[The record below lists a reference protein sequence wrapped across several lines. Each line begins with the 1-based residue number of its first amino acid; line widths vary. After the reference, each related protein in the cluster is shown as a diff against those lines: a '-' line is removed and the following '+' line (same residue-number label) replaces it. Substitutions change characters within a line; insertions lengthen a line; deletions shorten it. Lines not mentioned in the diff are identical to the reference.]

1 MKLKAIKVNSARSEQ
16 GGWIKDIAGF
26 PGMRLL
32 VRGFESEAFKLA
44 LSRRQLAITNDDRED
59 GKPGGRVKDKATD
72 RIFGLAMAD
81 AILLDWDGIEG
92 DDGRPLAF
100 SRGTAE
106 FYLTDPDYRLFRE
119 AVAVAGSVV
128 ESETD
133 ARVEAALGNSPAA

>member
-16 GGWIKDIAGF
+16 GGWVKDIAGF
-26 PGMRLL
+26 PGVRLC

-59 GKPGGRVKDKATD
+59 GKPDGRVKPKVTD
-72 RIFGLAMAD
+72 RVFGLAMAD

-92 DDGRPLAF
+92 DDDQPIPYSRELA
-100 SRGTAE
+100 E
-106 FYLTDPDYRLFRE
+106 QYLTDPDFRLFRE
-119 AVAVAGSVV
+119 AVALAGSLV

-133 ARVEAALGNSPAA
+133 TRVEAALGNSPDA